1 VSPGG
6 FLVPVI
12 SLLLPLSQHVIQGI
26 SLVVQAPPTGLSG
39 LSIYWNRGH
48 QVALRP
54 VLFISLGFV
63 VGGPLGAVLA
73 KMCCARELQWL
84 FVGYLLLLAV
94 LAMLKRSKAEKS
106 TLQNEGQPQGS
117 FVALIAIGIIA
128 GLSSGLLG
136 IGGGLAITALT
147 VALLHVE
154 QHQAQALGLAI
165 TTLPL
170 TLPAAWVYIRQGWRL
185 PWAVTAGLLA
195 GLIAGTRIGALFANR
210 LPERNLKFAF
220 ATLLVGL
227 AIYMGATANR

>member
-1 VSPGG
+1 LITTPELVKSILGGVAPALRPGG

-106 TLQNEGQPQGS
+106 TLQNECRPS
-117 FVALIAIGIIA
+117 
-128 GLSSGLLG
+128 LS
-136 IGGGLAITALT
+136 
-147 VALLHVE
+147 HDF
-154 QHQAQALGLAI
+154 QAQAWNRGAI
-165 TTLPL
+165 VVLS
-170 TLPAAWVYIRQGWRL
+170 AANRMLNEPHR
-185 PWAVTAGLLA
+185 
-195 GLIAGTRIGALFANR
+195 ALFVLKCEPIGGSSHKVSPGPGDVANATG
-210 LPERNLKFAF
+210 ERGELVLRMNHHSSLKAME
-220 ATLLVGL
+220 LGRKH
-227 AIYMGATANR
+227 GAGDCPNHRKS